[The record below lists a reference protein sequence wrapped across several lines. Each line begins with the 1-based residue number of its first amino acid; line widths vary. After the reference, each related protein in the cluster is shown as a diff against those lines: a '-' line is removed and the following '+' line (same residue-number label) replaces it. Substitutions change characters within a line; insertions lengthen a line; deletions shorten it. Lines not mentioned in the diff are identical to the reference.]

1 MSCGRVRFEWTS
13 AKSIVA
19 TRASDQKANV
29 KRAANGRFKWT
40 GRTWSTKFPSAV
52 ESSLW
57 LKRSWCAKWTWNAV
71 SGWSA
76 TGCVTSE
83 EATLICQ
90 PAPERGG
97 RLHLKNQYW
106 AVGLLFIRPLLVSAG
121 RKCTRSGPPHIFW
134 RRSVSIEWNEKK
146 SNSRSATSRMLVMRV
161 HLTIPG
167 ETTRLAFQSF
177 DYYLSLF
184 PTVIQRM
191 NGNFDCTSTNC
202 ADLRIFCCFQSAT
215 WIPRHRPP
223 HHSTYGTQL
232 VELVCQLDASVNA
245 ESLIPCR
252 NEAIHSGSD
261 AADIRSISHTLSPFA
276 SRIIDIRKVTSYQR
290 PQSWTL
296 PHCWEETRKRRHL
309 SAQKWSVKWSI
320 AWQIEMKCWWIVIQP
335 KFIFCQ

>member
-1 MSCGRVRFEWTS
+1 M
-13 AKSIVA
+13 K
-19 TRASDQKANV
+19 
-29 KRAANGRFKWT
+29 
-40 GRTWSTKFPSAV
+40 
-52 ESSLW
+52 
-57 LKRSWCAKWTWNAV
+57 
-71 SGWSA
+71 
-76 TGCVTSE
+76 
-83 EATLICQ
+83 
-90 PAPERGG
+90 
-97 RLHLKNQYW
+97 
-106 AVGLLFIRPLLVSAG
+106 
-121 RKCTRSGPPHIFW
+121 
-134 RRSVSIEWNEKK
+134 KK

-223 HHSTYGTQL
+223 HRSTYGTQL

-296 PHCWEETRKRRHL
+296 PHC
-309 SAQKWSVKWSI
+309 
-320 AWQIEMKCWWIVIQP
+320 
-335 KFIFCQ
+335 